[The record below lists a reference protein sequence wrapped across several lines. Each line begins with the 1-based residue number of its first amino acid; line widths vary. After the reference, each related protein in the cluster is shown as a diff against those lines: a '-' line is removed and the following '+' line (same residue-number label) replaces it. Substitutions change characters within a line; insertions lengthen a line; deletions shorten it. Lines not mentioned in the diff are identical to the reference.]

1 MEKTRHSFN
10 LTKNSLLSFLQSW
23 SALRIFDKH
32 IKLSDVE
39 MVKMAIYV
47 LSQREIHDQ
56 VNIKIRYFSVLDS
69 KSHKHSSKVK

>member
-47 LSQREIHDQ
+47 LSQREIDNQ
-56 VNIKIRYFSVLDS
+56 VNIKIRY
-69 KSHKHSSKVK
+69 SSALIA

>member
-1 MEKTRHSFN
+1 MKKTRHSFN

-69 KSHKHSSKVK
+69 I